1 MQGYLQNG
9 SSGEEQRAPFQ
20 FGENPASRIQYPFV
34 HLSIIAIFHSNF
46 GFLDLSGISE
56 FACLAEAAA
65 RRRVL
70 RIWSFGLPWRDIRE
84 HRERSSFYHILD
96 LTGSQRSAK
105 ANEGLRCSF

>member
-20 FGENPASRIQYPFV
+20 FSENPASRIQYPFV

-70 RIWSFGLPWRDIRE
+70 RIWSFGLPCE
-84 HRERSSFYHILD
+84 HRGHSSFYHILD